1 MTKFNEKSLHSFA
14 LAFFYAAMQAFDGRM
29 AEVESALARL
39 VTMRTEQHRLFT
51 AFDDA
56 YKRSLKSQTTKTI
69 GDLDKVRDHLAYV
82 IEKVANLWG
91 SKLDDDALNIHGR
104 RVSQVFK
111 DFDFRTDEA
120 LVAENA
126 KITNIEQVLAGATL
140 QSDLAA
146 MGLTELN
153 QRMAE
158 TTAQIEQLMSQR
170 NEEQSTIVVG
180 ELKAARE
187 ALDAHYRSFITY
199 LNAVQE
205 IQPEEGISQAAQY
218 YNQDLRKIEQQ
229 IAQSRK
235 GGSVSQKPES
245 DGGTT
250 SGGSTSGGGSS
261 DSGSGSSSGSGSGTG
276 SITPGGGSSSGSG
289 SSSGGGSTDNGGSN
303 DEPGGDDH

>member
-1 MTKFNEKSLHSFA
+1 MTKFNEKSLSHFA
-14 LAFFYAAMQAFDGRM
+14 LAFFYAAMQAFDSRM

-56 YKRSLKSQTTKTI
+56 YKRSLKSQSTKTI

-82 IEKVANLWG
+82 IEKVANLWA

-126 KITNIEQVLAGATL
+126 KIRNIEQMFAGAQL
-140 QSDLAA
+140 QADLAA

-153 QRMAE
+153 QRMAQ
-158 TTAQIEQLMSQR
+158 TTAQIEQLMAQR
-170 NEEQSTIVVG
+170 NEEQSTIIVG

-187 ALDAHYRSFITY
+187 ALDAHYRQFITY

-205 IQPEEGISQAAQY
+205 IQPEDGISQAAQY
-218 YNQDLRKIEQQ
+218 YNQDLQKIELQ

-245 DGGTT
+245 SGSTT
-250 SGGSTSGGGSS
+250 SGGGSSS
-261 DSGSGSSSGSGSGTG
+261 DSGSGSSSGTGSGTG
-276 SITPGGGSSSGSG
+276 SITPGGGSSSGSDSGSG
-289 SSSGGGSTDNGGSN
+289 SSSGGDN

>member
-14 LAFFYAAMQAFDGRM
+14 LAFFYAAMQAFDSRM
-29 AEVESALARL
+29 AEVESALERL
-39 VTMRTEQHRLFT
+39 QTMRQELHRLFV
-51 AFDDA
+51 AFDEA
-56 YKRSLKSQTTKTI
+56 YKRSLKSQSTKTI
-69 GDLDKVRDHLAYV
+69 GDLDKVRGHLAYV
-82 IEKVANLWG
+82 IEKVADLWA

-126 KITNIEQVLAGATL
+126 KIRNIEQMFAGAQL
-140 QSDLAA
+140 QADLAA

-153 QRMAE
+153 QRMAQ
-158 TTAQIEQLMSQR
+158 TTAQIEQLMAQR
-170 NEEQSTIVVG
+170 NEEQSTIIVG

-187 ALDAHYRSFITY
+187 ALDAHYRAFITY

-205 IQPEEGISQAAQY
+205 IQPEDGISQAAQY
-218 YNQDLRKIEQQ
+218 YNQDLQKIELQ

-235 GGSVSQKPES
+235 GGSVSQKPAS
-245 DGGTT
+245 DGGA
-250 SGGSTSGGGSS
+250 SGGATSGGGSSS
-261 DSGSGSSSGSGSGTG
+261 DSGSGSSSGSDTG

-289 SSSGGGSTDNGGSN
+289 SSSGGSN

>member
-14 LAFFYAAMQAFDGRM
+14 LAFFYAAMQAFDSRM

-39 VTMRTEQHRLFT
+39 ATMRQELHRLFV
-51 AFDDA
+51 AFDEA
-56 YKRSLKSQTTKTI
+56 YKRSLKSQSTKTI

-82 IEKVANLWG
+82 IEKVAGLWA

-126 KITNIEQVLAGATL
+126 KIRNIEQMFAGAQL
-140 QSDLAA
+140 QADLAA

-153 QRMAE
+153 RRMAE
-158 TTAQIEQLMSQR
+158 TTAQIEQLMAQR
-170 NEEQSTIVVG
+170 NEEQSTIIVG

-187 ALDAHYRSFITY
+187 ALDAHYRAFITY

-205 IQPEEGISQAAQY
+205 IQPEDGISQAAQY
-218 YNQDLRKIEQQ
+218 YNQDLQKIELQ

-245 DGGTT
+245 SGSTT
-250 SGGSTSGGGSS
+250 SGGGSSS

-276 SITPGGGSSSGSG
+276 SITPGSGSGSG
-289 SSSGGGSTDNGGSN
+289 SSSGGDN

>member
-14 LAFFYAAMQAFDGRM
+14 LAFFYAAMQAFDSRM
-29 AEVESALARL
+29 AEVESVLERL
-39 VTMRTEQHRLFT
+39 QTMRQELHRLFL
-51 AFDDA
+51 AFDEA
-56 YKRSLKSQTTKTI
+56 YKRSLKSQSTKTI

-82 IEKVANLWG
+82 IEKVANLWA

-126 KITNIEQVLAGATL
+126 KIRNIEQMFAGAQL
-140 QSDLAA
+140 QADLSA

-153 QRMAE
+153 QRMAQ
-158 TTAQIEQLMSQR
+158 TTAQIEQLMAQR
-170 NEEQSTIVVG
+170 NEEQSTIIVG

-187 ALDAHYRSFITY
+187 ALDAHYRQFITY

-205 IQPEEGISQAAQY
+205 IQPEDGISQAAQY
-218 YNQDLRKIEQQ
+218 YNQDLQKIEQQ

-235 GGSVSQKPES
+235 GGSVSPKPES
-245 DGGTT
+245 DGGTASGSST
-250 SGGSTSGGGSS
+250 SGGSTSGGGSTGNVTPVQPENG
-261 DSGSGSSSGSGSGTG
+261 GST
-276 SITPGGGSSSGSG
+276 GGGSSSGG
-289 SSSGGGSTDNGGSN
+289 NNN
-303 DEPGGDDH
+303 DEPAGDDH

>member
-14 LAFFYAAMQAFDGRM
+14 LAFFYAAMQAFDSRM
-29 AEVESALARL
+29 AEVESALTRL
-39 VTMRTEQHRLFT
+39 ATMRQELHRLFLV
-51 AFDDA
+51 FDEA
-56 YKRSLKSQTTKTI
+56 YKRSLKSQSTKTI

-82 IEKVANLWG
+82 IEKVANLWA

-104 RVSQVFK
+104 RVSQVFT

-126 KITNIEQVLAGATL
+126 KIRNIEQVLAGAQL
-140 QSDLAA
+140 QADLAA
-146 MGLTELN
+146 MGLTELD
-153 QRMAE
+153 QRMAQ
-158 TTAQIEQLMSQR
+158 TTAQIEQLMAQR
-170 NEEQSTIVVG
+170 NEEQSTIIVG

-187 ALDAHYRSFITY
+187 ALDAHYRQFITY

-205 IQPEEGISQAAQY
+205 IQPEDGISQAAQY
-218 YNQDLRKIEQQ
+218 YNQDLQKIELQ

-245 DGGTT
+245 SGSTT
-250 SGGSTSGGGSS
+250 SGGGSSS

-276 SITPGGGSSSGSG
+276 SITPGSGSGSG
-289 SSSGGGSTDNGGSN
+289 SSSGGDN

>member
-1 MTKFNEKSLHSFA
+1 MTKFNEKSLSHFA
-14 LAFFYAAMQAFDGRM
+14 LAFFYAAMQAFDSRM
-29 AEVESALARL
+29 AEVESALTRL

-51 AFDDA
+51 AFDEA
-56 YKRSLKSQTTKTI
+56 YKRSLKSQSTKTI

-82 IEKVANLWG
+82 IEKVAGLWA

-126 KITNIEQVLAGATL
+126 KIRNIEQMFAGDLL
-140 QSDLAA
+140 QADLSA

-153 QRMAE
+153 QRMAQ
-158 TTAQIEQLMSQR
+158 TTAQIEQLMAQR
-170 NEEQSTIVVG
+170 NEEQSTIIVG

-187 ALDAHYRSFITY
+187 ALDAHYRQFITY

-205 IQPEEGISQAAQY
+205 IQPEDGISQAAQY
-218 YNQDLRKIEQQ
+218 YNQDLQKIELQ

-245 DGGTT
+245 SGSTT
-250 SGGSTSGGGSS
+250 SGGGSSS
-261 DSGSGSSSGSGSGTG
+261 DSGSGSSSGTGSGTG
-276 SITPGGGSSSGSG
+276 SITPGGGSSSGSDSGSG
-289 SSSGGGSTDNGGSN
+289 SSSGGDN

>member
-1 MTKFNEKSLHSFA
+1 MTKFNEKSLSHFA
-14 LAFFYAAMQAFDGRM
+14 LAFFYAAMQAFDSRM
-29 AEVESALARL
+29 AEVESALTRL
-39 VTMRTEQHRLFT
+39 ATMRQELHRLFL
-51 AFDDA
+51 AFDEA

-126 KITNIEQVLAGATL
+126 KITNIEQVLAGAQL
-140 QSDLAA
+140 QADLAA

-153 QRMAE
+153 QRMAQ

-170 NEEQSTIVVG
+170 NEEQSTIIVG

-187 ALDAHYRSFITY
+187 ALDAHYRQFITY

-205 IQPEEGISQAAQY
+205 IQPEDGISQAAQY
-218 YNQDLRKIEQQ
+218 YNQDLQKIELQ

-245 DGGTT
+245 SGSTT
-250 SGGSTSGGGSS
+250 SGGGSSS

-289 SSSGGGSTDNGGSN
+289 SGSGSSSGGSN

>member
-14 LAFFYAAMQAFDGRM
+14 LAFFYSAMQAFDGRM
-29 AEVESALARL
+29 AEVESALERL

-56 YKRSLKSQTTKTI
+56 YKRSLKSQSTKTI

-82 IEKVANLWG
+82 IEKVANLWAT
-91 SKLDDDALNIHGR
+91 KLDDDALNIHGR
-104 RVSQVFK
+104 RVSQVFT

-126 KITNIEQVLAGATL
+126 KIRNIEQMFAGAQL
-140 QSDLAA
+140 QADLAA

-153 QRMAE
+153 QRMAQ
-158 TTAQIEQLMSQR
+158 TTAQIEQLMAQR
-170 NEEQSTIVVG
+170 NEEQSTIIVG

-187 ALDAHYRSFITY
+187 ALDAHYRQFITY

-205 IQPEEGISQAAQY
+205 IQPEDGISQAAQY
-218 YNQDLRKIEQQ
+218 YNQDLQKIELQ

-245 DGGTT
+245 SGSTT
-250 SGGSTSGGGSS
+250 SGGGSSS

-276 SITPGGGSSSGSG
+276 SITPGSGSGSG
-289 SSSGGGSTDNGGSN
+289 SSSGGDN

>member
-14 LAFFYAAMQAFDGRM
+14 LAIFYSAMQAFDGRM
-29 AEVESALARL
+29 AEVESALTRL

-82 IEKVANLWG
+82 IEKVANLWA

-126 KITNIEQVLAGATL
+126 KITNIEQVLAGAVL

-170 NEEQSTIVVG
+170 NEEQSTIIVG

-187 ALDAHYRSFITY
+187 ALDAHYRQFITY

-205 IQPEEGISQAAQY
+205 IQPEESISQAAQY
-218 YNQDLRKIEQQ
+218 YNQDLQKIDLQ

-235 GGSVSQKPES
+235 GGSVSPKPES
-245 DGGTT
+245 DGGTASGGT
-250 SGGSTSGGGSS
+250 SSGNGSTSGGGS
-261 DSGSGSSSGSGSGTG
+261 TG
-276 SITPGGGSSSGSG
+276 NVTPVQPENGGGQG
-289 SSSGGGSTDNGGSN
+289 
-303 DEPGGDDH
+303 DE

>member
-126 KITNIEQVLAGATL
+126 KITNIEQVLAGA
-140 QSDLAA
+140 
-146 MGLTELN
+146 
-153 QRMAE
+153 
-158 TTAQIEQLMSQR
+158 
-170 NEEQSTIVVG
+170 
-180 ELKAARE
+180 
-187 ALDAHYRSFITY
+187 AL
-199 LNAVQE
+199 
-205 IQPEEGISQAAQY
+205 
-218 YNQDLRKIEQQ
+218 
-229 IAQSRK
+229 
-235 GGSVSQKPES
+235 
-245 DGGTT
+245 
-250 SGGSTSGGGSS
+250 
-261 DSGSGSSSGSGSGTG
+261 
-276 SITPGGGSSSGSG
+276 
-289 SSSGGGSTDNGGSN
+289 
-303 DEPGGDDH
+303 

>member
-1 MTKFNEKSLHSFA
+1 MTKFNEKSLSHFA
-14 LAFFYAAMQAFDGRM
+14 LAFFYAAMQAFDSRM

-39 VTMRTEQHRLFT
+39 VTMRTELHRLFT

-82 IEKVANLWG
+82 IEKVANLWA

-126 KITNIEQVLAGATL
+126 KIRNIEQMFAGAAL

-153 QRMAE
+153 HRMAE
-158 TTAQIEQLMSQR
+158 TTAQIEQLMAQR
-170 NEEQSTIVVG
+170 NEEQSTIIVG

-187 ALDAHYRSFITY
+187 ALDAHYRQFITY

-205 IQPEEGISQAAQY
+205 IQPEESISQAAQY
-218 YNQDLRKIEQQ
+218 YNQDLQKIELQ

-235 GGSVSQKPES
+235 GGSVSPKPES
-245 DGGTT
+245 DGGTANGS
-250 SGGSTSGGGSS
+250 SGSSSSSGSGST
-261 DSGSGSSSGSGSGTG
+261 SGSGSSSGSGTGTG

-289 SSSGGGSTDNGGSN
+289 SSSGGGSD